1 MAATSSYDVVIIGAG
16 IGGGALATALSRAA
30 LSVLVL
36 EKTLEHRDRVRGE
49 WMGQWGV
56 VEAKELGLYDAMIEA
71 GGHHITRHVSYHEG
85 VPVEEAEARA
95 LDLTPL
101 VAGVP
106 GPLAMGHPT
115 TCNLFDRLAVESG
128 AVLERGVD
136 VAEIQPGASPSVRY
150 TRDGE
155 ERTVTCRLI
164 VGADGRGSFVRRQA
178 GIELHADP
186 QHHLFAGMLVE
197 DAAGL
202 RDDTQVIGAEK
213 DVHFLVFPQGNGR
226 ARLYLGYGSEQ
237 HRRFTGDGD
246 QRAFLDA
253 FRLTCFPG
261 SDAVVNATP
270 AGPCNSYP
278 NNDTWTETPYAEG
291 VVLVGDAA
299 GYNDPIIGQGL
310 SITTRDVRLVRD
322 ALLGETAWSA
332 AMFQPYAEERKER
345 MRRLRF
351 VATLTS
357 LLENEFGPE
366 AHDRRLRALE
376 RQAAD
381 PMLQLPQLAVMLGPH
396 NLPEAV
402 FDDSVRE
409 RLFAP

>member
-1 MAATSSYDVVIIGAG
+1 MTSNSSYDVVIVGAG
-16 IGGGALATALSRAA
+16 IGGGALATALSRAGV
-30 LSVLVL
+30 SVLAL

-56 VEAKELGLYDAMIEA
+56 AEAKELGLYDAMMAA

-101 VAGVP
+101 VPGVP
-106 GPLAMGHPT
+106 GPLAMGHPMM
-115 TCNLFDRLAVESG
+115 CNLFDRLAVASG
-128 AVLERGVD
+128 AELLRGVD
-136 VAEIQPGASPSVRY
+136 VVEIECGPHPSVRY
-150 TRDGE
+150 MRDGA
-155 ERTVTCRLI
+155 ERTATCRMI
-164 VGADGRGSFVRRQA
+164 VGADGRGSVVRRQA
-178 GIELHADP
+178 EIELHADP

-197 DAAGL
+197 DAAGW

-213 DVHFLVFPQGNGR
+213 DVHFLVFPQGGGR

-261 SDAVVNATP
+261 SDAIVNATP

-278 NNDTWTETPYAEG
+278 NNDTWTDRPYAEG

-310 SITTRDVRLVRD
+310 SITMRDVRLVRD
-322 ALLGETAWSA
+322 ALLGEKMWSTS
-332 AMFQPYAEERKER
+332 MFQPYAEERKER

-366 AHDRRLRALE
+366 AHERRLRAFE

-381 PMLQLPQLAVMLGPH
+381 PMLMLPQLATMLGPH

-409 RLFAP
+409 RLLAP